1 MKTSGFS
8 ALALEEPQDLLGVDS
23 DLDDVEAMIM
33 GTLLVDDEE
42 MWYTEAVG
50 GNDVLTME
58 DDPRVMVVDG
68 KHEA

>member
-58 DDPRVMVVDG
+58 DVSSVMVVDG